1 MSAGEGP
8 VTQEGIDDPGDL
20 LGRFCKVVADP
31 GADHLVGGTGIELC
45 LVVIGPCIQTLDLK
59 GALLQLRKEREKIA
73 PEILRLSEEL
83 LN

>member
-20 LGRFCKVVADP
+20 LGGFCKAVADP
-31 GADHLVGGTGIELC
+31 GADHLVCGTGIELR
-45 LVVIGPCIQTLDLK
+45 LVAVGPCIQTLDLK